1 MNIAE
6 NRNQYGASEL
16 ERHQLDADPL
26 QQFMR
31 WFSDAESAG
40 EPEAQGMVLATV
52 DERGMPSARVV
63 LLRGIDSR
71 GFIFYTNMRSRKA
84 REMAANPHVALV
96 FHWQKLERQVR
107 IEGVIEPAPDDVAD
121 TYFRSRPRGSQLGAW
136 ASPQSEVLGSRGEL
150 EARIAEIETRF
161 GEGPIPRPPF
171 WGGYRVVPA
180 RIEFWQGRVSRLH
193 DRFRYERQQGDRWE
207 IVRLAP

>member
-1 MNIAE
+1 MSLAE
-6 NRNQYGASEL
+6 SRNPYGNSEL

-40 EPEAQGMVLATV
+40 EPEASGMVLATV
-52 DERGMPSARVV
+52 DAEGMPSARMV
-63 LLRGIDSR
+63 LLRCIDSR
-71 GFIFYTNMRSRKA
+71 GFIFYTNKQSRKA
-84 REMAANPHVALV
+84 RDTKANPHVALV

-107 IEGVIEPAPDDVAD
+107 IEGTIEPAPDDVAD
-121 TYFRSRPRGSQLGAW
+121 AYFKTRPRGSQLGAW
-136 ASPQSEVLGSRGEL
+136 ASPQSEVLASRGDL
-150 EARIAEIETRF
+150 EARIAEIEARF
-161 GEGPIPRPPF
+161 GDGPIPRPPF

-193 DRFRYERQQGDRWE
+193 DRFLYEREGDQWA

>member
-6 NRNQYGASEL
+6 SRNQYGAGEL

-40 EPEAQGMVLATV
+40 EPEAPGMVLATV
-52 DERGMPSARVV
+52 DVHGMPSARVV

-107 IEGVIEPAPDDVAD
+107 IEGAIEPAPHDVAD
-121 TYFRSRPRGSQLGAW
+121 VYFRSRPRGSQLGAW
-136 ASPQSEVLGSRGEL
+136 ASPQSEVLKSRGEL
-150 EARIAEIETRF
+150 EARIAEAEARF
-161 GEGPIPRPPF
+161 GESPIPRPPF

-193 DRFRYERQQGDRWE
+193 DRFRYERQEGDRWE

>member
-6 NRNQYGASEL
+6 SRNQYGNEVL
-16 ERHQLDADPL
+16 NHEHLDADPL
-26 QQFMR
+26 RQFMR
-31 WFSDAESAG
+31 WFSDAESAA

-52 DERGMPSARVV
+52 DAEGRPSARMV
-63 LLRGIDSR
+63 LLRGLDSR
-71 GFIFYTNMRSRKA
+71 GFIFYTNLQSRKA
-84 REMAANPHVALV
+84 REMEANPHVALV

-107 IEGVIEPAPDDVAD
+107 IEGTIERAPDDVAD
-121 TYFRSRPRGSQLGAW
+121 AYFRTRPRGSQLGAW
-136 ASPQSEVLGSRGEL
+136 ASPQSETISGRAEL
-150 EARIAEIETRF
+150 ESRIAEIEARF
-161 GEGPIPRPPF
+161 GEGPIPRPLF

-193 DRFRYERQQGDRWE
+193 DRFCYLRQEGDNWS